1 MQKENVSETN
11 DVPKKT
17 GKKIS
22 GDKIIEEFNKL
33 CCSDED
39 YSLDELKKH
48 LSAAYRQA
56 GKKVVV
62 KREPSAYNIFMKE
75 EITKLRTE
83 NPNTEYKDLM
93 KLVAK
98 KWNDNKQLDR

>member
-1 MQKENVSETN
+1 MQKEIVSETN

-39 YSLDELKKH
+39 YSLDELK
-48 LSAAYRQA
+48 
-56 GKKVVV
+56 
-62 KREPSAYNIFMKE
+62 NIFLRL
-75 EITKLRTE
+75 TGKLE
-83 NPNTEYKDLM
+83 
-93 KLVAK
+93 K
-98 KWNDNKQLDR
+98 K